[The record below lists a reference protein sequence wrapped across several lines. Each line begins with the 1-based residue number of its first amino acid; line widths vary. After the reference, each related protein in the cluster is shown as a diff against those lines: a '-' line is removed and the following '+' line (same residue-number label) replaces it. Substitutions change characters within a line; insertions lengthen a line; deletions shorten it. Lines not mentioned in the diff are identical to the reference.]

1 MRESLGKNSGIRE
14 FSFVLTKKLLAL
26 TERKRFFS
34 VYIVFEDKLRV
45 SKESIFLSRV
55 EGSMSRVE
63 GTMSRVIFFSI
74 FFIKKW
80 VVVVS

>member
-45 SKESIFLSRV
+45 SKESIVL
-55 EGSMSRVE
+55 SRVE

>member
-26 TERKRFFS
+26 TERKWFFS

-45 SKESIFLSRV
+45 SKESIFLL
-55 EGSMSRVE
+55 RVE

>member
-55 EGSMSRVE
+55 EG
-63 GTMSRVIFFSI
+63 TMSRVIFFSI